1 MIAPLLHRLH
11 RLLARGLER
20 TRALWPDIR
29 RAYGWVHR
37 AAQILKNEAGL
48 HADAVAHRFDGLLGA
63 MAHHRAT
70 VGGLIGAIDHFLQ
83 VTRSYRPGLF
93 HCYRVPDLPRTNND
107 LEHLFGAHRH
117 HERRATGRKTASPA
131 MVLRGAVR
139 LLAATATQRQPIRRC
154 DLARADHRAWRDLRQ
169 QLEARRY
176 PRVLG
181 RRFRRD
187 PVAYLQQLEATLFQ
201 QTLPT

>member
-1 MIAPLLHRLH
+1 MSAPLLHRLH

-48 HADAVAHRFDGLLGA
+48 PAEAVAHRFDGLLGA

-70 VGGLIGAIDHFLQ
+70 VGGLIGAIDHFLK
-83 VTRSYRPGLF
+83 VTRSYRPFIATACPICRAPTMISSTCSERIGITSAA
-93 HCYRVPDLPRTNND
+93 PR
-107 LEHLFGAHRH
+107 GARRL
-117 HERRATGRKTASPA
+117 RRAWCCAARCACWRPPRHNSS
-131 MVLRGAVR
+131 RG
-139 LLAATATQRQPIRRC
+139 
-154 DLARADHRAWRDLRQ
+154 DLARADQRAWRDLRQ
-169 QLEARRY
+169 QLERRRY

-187 PVAYLQQLEATLFQ
+187 PVAYLQQLEAALFQ